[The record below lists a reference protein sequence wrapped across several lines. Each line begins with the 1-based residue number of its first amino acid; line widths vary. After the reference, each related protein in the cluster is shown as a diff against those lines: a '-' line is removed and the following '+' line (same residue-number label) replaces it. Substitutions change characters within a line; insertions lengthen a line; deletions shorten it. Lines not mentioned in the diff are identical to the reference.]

1 MRTGRQRF
9 PESSG
14 TRRALLGLGYLSP
27 DLEQGDVE
35 VVMAREEW
43 PGQGAVIVMRQL
55 LSALLVVPAVMWG
68 TAASA
73 QDQARDFSPDSARV
87 YRASDGE
94 SLTPPSG
101 GSAFDVVT
109 GFLRGQ
115 GRSDAT
121 ANSLVVESSST
132 DSRSGVTHTRLRQ
145 QVAGMTVYGT
155 YVRAS
160 ATADGRLVSV
170 AENLAPITPAALVL
184 AQITQAEALVAVL
197 AEWYPTFTETLP
209 EVSTIG
215 NTTEF
220 DGGTFFFKNPTVT
233 RVVVPMAN
241 GALHGG
247 YLVTTWDDDDN
258 MLRHTVVGRTGRIL
272 AVQDRTS
279 AHSYFIYDPHPE
291 ASTEQLA
298 VGSDVWV
305 DSATTSGPNVIAYL
319 DSEND
324 DTLDTGEQPPLTGT
338 TQFHYSVDFS
348 QDPEAFDANFDNRF
362 AAVVNLFY
370 QNNILHDVLNGHGF
384 TPGFGNFEGDD
395 PVLAEAQDG
404 GGMNNANFA
413 TPSVGSPRM
422 QMYLWD
428 ITPTAL
434 EQRRDGSLDKDIIAH
449 EYGHGVTWRMVGDM
463 SGVFGGASGEGFSDV
478 LATWLT
484 DEDRVAE
491 YSSGWADGIRSTGY
505 GSHTG
510 TYGDF
515 SGASVHSDGEIY
527 AATMWDLR
535 EAWMDPSRNWVESEL
550 LDVTISGLAQTRTL
564 PQPAFEDMRNGL
576 LDAIEATGWTDW
588 VDRQCLVW
596 ETYAARGIGEGAN
609 GEVRPRGKRFY
620 TIKITES
627 YAVPSSCSGGNTAP
641 TVSITAPT
649 VFTFDD
655 GDTITFAA
663 TATDS
668 EDGDL
673 SGSVVWESSLDGELF
688 TGASFATSTLKVGT
702 HTITASVNDSGGLED
717 SDWVTVTVQPVGG
730 GGFTLSANGYKVKGT
745 MHVDLSWGGASGANI
760 DVYRDGV
767 LLPNMPTL
775 NNGSYTDNTGAKA
788 KGGRSYIYQVCEEAT
803 STCSNSVTVDF

>member
-1 MRTGRQRF
+1 
-9 PESSG
+9 
-14 TRRALLGLGYLSP
+14 
-27 DLEQGDVE
+27 
-35 VVMAREEW
+35 
-43 PGQGAVIVMRQL
+43 MRQL
-55 LSALLVVPAVMWG
+55 LSALFIILVLAWG
-68 TAASA
+68 TVASA

-87 YRASDGE
+87 YRAAAGE
-94 SLTPPSG
+94 SLAPPSG
-101 GSAFDVVT
+101 GSPFDVVT

-121 ANSLVVESSST
+121 ANSLVLESSST
-132 DSRSGVTHTRLRQ
+132 NGRSGVTHTRLRQ

-155 YVRAS
+155 YVRVS
-160 ATADGRLVSV
+160 ATDGRLVSV

-184 AQITQAEALVAVL
+184 AQITQAEALAAVL

-209 EVSTIG
+209 EISTIG

-220 DGGTFFFKNPTVT
+220 DGGTFFFQNPTVT

-247 YLVTTWDDDDN
+247 YLVATWDDDDN

-298 VGSDVWV
+298 VGSDAWV
-305 DSATTSGPNVIAYL
+305 AGATTSGPNVIAYL

-324 DTLDTGEQPPLTGT
+324 DTLDTGEQPPMTQTG
-338 TQFHYSVDFS
+338 QFHYSIDFS
-348 QDPEAFDANFDNRF
+348 QDPEAFDAAYDNRF

-384 TPGFGNFEGDD
+384 TPAFGNFEGDD

-422 QMYLWD
+422 QMFLWD
-428 ITPTAL
+428 ITPTPL

-449 EYGHGVTWRMVGDM
+449 EYGHGVTWRLVGDM
-463 SGVFGGASGEGFSDV
+463 SGVFGAASGEGFSDV

-491 YSSGWADGIRSTGY
+491 YSSGWAQGIRSIGY

-510 TYGDF
+510 TYADF
-515 SGASVHSDGEIY
+515 SGTSVHNDGEIY

-535 EAWMDPSRNWVESEL
+535 EAWTDPNGKNWSESEL
-550 LDVTISGLAQTRTL
+550 LDVTISGLAQTL
-564 PQPAFEDMRNGL
+564 PQPAFEDLRDGL
-576 LDAIEATGWTDW
+576 LLAIDNYSAWNSQ
-588 VDRQCLVW
+588 DRADRKCLVW

-609 GEVRPRGKRFY
+609 GELRRRGKRY
-620 TIKITES
+620 RLKITVS
-627 YAVPSSCSGGNTAP
+627 NAVPSACEGDPPPNQSPTAVVGGPTTGTVGASLSFSGSNSSDPDSDPLSYSWTFGDGGTGSGESASHTYQAAGVYTVTLTVDDGFLNDSASMTVTEGSTGGITLDSAVGRKKKGVKETDLTWTWDAPATALVYVFRNGSQILSSPTGNDGAHID
-641 TVSITAPT
+641 VIGKGGGK
-649 VFTFDD
+649 VFTYKVC
-655 GDTITFAA
+655 
-663 TATDS
+663 
-668 EDGDL
+668 EDG
-673 SGSVVWESSLDGELF
+673 SM
-688 TGASFATSTLKVGT
+688 T
-702 HTITASVNDSGGLED
+702 
-717 SDWVTVTVQPVGG
+717 
-730 GGFTLSANGYKVKGT
+730 
-745 MHVDLSWGGASGANI
+745 
-760 DVYRDGV
+760 
-767 LLPNMPTL
+767 
-775 NNGSYTDNTGAKA
+775 
-788 KGGRSYIYQVCEEAT
+788 
-803 STCSNSVTVDF
+803 TCSNELTVFF

>member
-1 MRTGRQRF
+1 
-9 PESSG
+9 
-14 TRRALLGLGYLSP
+14 
-27 DLEQGDVE
+27 
-35 VVMAREEW
+35 
-43 PGQGAVIVMRQL
+43 MRQL
-55 LSALLVVPAVMWG
+55 LSALVVVSVVMWG

-87 YRASDGE
+87 YRAADGE

-115 GRSDAT
+115 GRSNAT
-121 ANSLVVESSST
+121 TNSLVLEST
-132 DSRSGVTHTRLRQ
+132 NTNGRSGVTHTRLRQ

-184 AQITQAEALVAVL
+184 AQITQAEALAVVL

-209 EVSTIG
+209 EISTIG

-220 DGGTFFFKNPTVT
+220 DGGTFFFENPTVT
-233 RVVVPMAN
+233 RVVVPMGN

-279 AHSYFIYDPHPE
+279 AHSYLIYDPHPE

-298 VGSDVWV
+298 VGSDAWV
-305 DSATTSGPNVIAYL
+305 AGATTSGPNVKAYL

-324 DTLDTGEQPPLTGT
+324 DTLDAGEQPPLTGT

-463 SGVFGGASGEGFSDV
+463 SGPFGAASGEGFSDV

-491 YSSGWADGIRSTGY
+491 YSSGWAQGIRSIGY

-515 SGASVHSDGEIY
+515 SGTSVHSDGEIY

-550 LDVTISGLAQTRTL
+550 FDVAVSGLSFTIG
-564 PQPAFEDMRNGL
+564 PPAFEEMRDGL
-576 LDAIEATGWTDW
+576 LLAINNYPGWTAQ
-588 VDRQCLVW
+588 DRTDRKCLVW

-609 GEVRPRGKRFY
+609 GELRRRGKRY
-620 TIKITES
+620 RLTITES
-627 YAVPSSCSGGNTAP
+627 DVVPSFCSGGNTAP
-641 TVSITAPT
+641 TV
-649 VFTFDD
+649 
-655 GDTITFAA
+655 TITDPGDGSSVNEGVSVNFAG
-663 TATDS
+663 TATDQ
-668 EDGDL
+668 EDGNL
-673 SGSVVWESSLDGELF
+673 SANLVWTSNLDNNIGNGPSFSTSSL
-688 TGASFATSTLKVGT
+688 SVGT
-702 HTITASVNDSGGLED
+702 HTITAMVTDSGNLTGSD
-717 SDWVTVTVQPVGG
+717 SVTVTVNGG
-730 GGFTLSANGYKVKGT
+730 GSGITLDATGRKVKGVKY
-745 MHVDLSWGGASGANI
+745 VDLVWWGTAGGAVTVSRNGNPI
-760 DVYRDGV
+760 HSDTGD
-767 LLPNMPTL
+767 
-775 NNGSYTDNTGAKA
+775 GSYTDVLGKSV
-788 KGGRSYIYQVCEEAT
+788 KGTFTYTVCEGSDCSDPAT
-803 STCSNSVTVDF
+803 VVF